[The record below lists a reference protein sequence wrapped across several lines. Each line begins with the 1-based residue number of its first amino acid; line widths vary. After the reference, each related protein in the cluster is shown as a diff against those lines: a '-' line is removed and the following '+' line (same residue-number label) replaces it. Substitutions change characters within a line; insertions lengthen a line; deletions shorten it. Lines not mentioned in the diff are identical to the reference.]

1 MTGEAHGLLR
11 DQPPRSHGSMSRTGE
26 AGSRET
32 DIPPP
37 PIPKHGT
44 GKHRDRLTRRVM
56 RRTALSLVPLLLACS
71 ALVFTARHAANVASR
86 TPTRR
91 LSESHV
97 GGRPMRHHRDD
108 HHGANLGEASPD
120 KGVAPLART
129 PDRVTSDLTWARR
142 FALAAELL
150 KVPPAFD
157 LDTLGTQDPNTSQDL
172 AKLRAWTRAHYEP
185 SWTNRHFVVPVRV
198 GDASL
203 EYAPVFKA
211 ANNNIRYT
219 LRQWEPLVMGET
231 ELSMLKSGDKD
242 AVATMGLR
250 KRHQTQPELEDNET
264 PLIDDGR
271 PCLFTFVR
279 DPMKRFISAYSEFEY
294 RQSPSFLE
302 GVKDTCPQGDWVDS
316 AFDTSS
322 YAYEEFENGFLGQN
336 HKKGDTTF
344 KAHSRHESKEPR
356 EEAAEENTGD
366 FENTGDLNVAEN
378 QGLFARLN
386 GRSLDWPPKH
396 GSEQRARLALVL
408 LAQLR
413 WVETGNTGEMPNAT
427 ATDPLGVK
435 QGLNCY
441 VAFHHL
447 FPQASNFLEGGVG
460 GMSQA
465 NWVPMNFIGHLEDF
479 DKEWK
484 RLAKTCQVRPE
495 RELKYRDLPSGG
507 GHYATRGEQGPDKAM
522 EHVLSKDKD
531 ALRAFC
537 LMFLDDYTWGGYDL
551 PKTCAEDPRI
561 QALIEI

>member
-1 MTGEAHGLLR
+1 MSGETRGLLR
-11 DQPPRSHGSMSRTGE
+11 DQPPRFHGSMSRTGE
-26 AGSRET
+26 AGSRDT
-32 DIPPP
+32 QIPPP
-37 PIPKHGT
+37 PSHQKHGT
-44 GKHRDRLTRRVM
+44 GKLRDRLTRRVL
-56 RRTALSLVPLLLACS
+56 RRTALSLIPLMLACV

-86 TPTRR
+86 APTRR

-97 GGRPMRHHRDD
+97 GGHRTRQRV
-108 HHGANLGEASPD
+108 HLGANLGEASPD
-120 KGVAPLART
+120 SGVAALAGI

-157 LDTLGTQDPNTSQDL
+157 LDTLGGQDPNTSQDL

-185 SWTNRHFVVPVRV
+185 SWTKRHFLVPVKV
-198 GDASL
+198 GGASL

-219 LRQWEPLVMGET
+219 LRQWEPMVMGET
-231 ELSMLKSGDKD
+231 ELNALSGGDKD
-242 AVATMGLR
+242 GAVAAMGLR
-250 KRHQTQPELEDNET
+250 RRHQNQPELEDNET

-279 DPMKRFISAYSEFEY
+279 DPLTRFVSAYSEFEY
-294 RQSPSFLE
+294 RQSPTFLE
-302 GVKDTCPQGDWVDS
+302 GVKDVCPQGDWVDS
-316 AFDTSS
+316 AFDVSS
-322 YAYEEFENGFLGQN
+322 YAYDELEDGVLGKKNMKKNTASAKVGHRHSHKDSEEEEEEEGVSS
-336 HKKGDTTF
+336 GDM
-344 KAHSRHESKEPR
+344 
-356 EEAAEENTGD
+356 
-366 FENTGDLNVAEN
+366 NVAEN

-386 GRSLDWPPKH
+386 GRSTDWPPKR

-413 WVETGNTGEMPNAT
+413 WVETGNTGEMPNVT

-484 RLAKTCQVRPE
+484 RLAKTCNVHPQH
-495 RELKYRDLPSGG
+495 ELKYRHLPSGG
-507 GHYATRGEQGPDKAM
+507 GHFATRGDQGPDQAM
-522 EHVLSKDKD
+522 ERLLSEDKD

-551 PKTCAEDPRI
+551 PKTCAEDSRI
-561 QALIEI
+561 RALIEI